1 MLNFIGAAIAAVL
14 GAGLAWRRGGNRL
27 DMAQYAAVFALIGF
41 VLGTILMFIIPAPT

>member
-27 DMAQYAAVFALIGF
+27 DMLQYAAVFALIGF
-41 VLGTILMFIIPAPT
+41 VIGTIVMLVVPAPV